1 MGGAGLWF
9 WGAGEVNRAR
19 FGMVP
24 FRHGAS
30 RGGSW
35 RFATRGSVAGEI
47 TSSPE
52 VVREKLS
59 RLGDGRVAGTLIF
72 DREFSGREIS
82 RFYALRSDGEL
93 NPGDFQLAGRVLQYE
108 CPESDEPRWRLAAEI
123 FMVKSFQ
130 AKPSG
135 RAPGPAPRRHD
146 PAHQG

>member
-1 MGGAGLWF
+1 M
-9 WGAGEVNRAR
+9 
-19 FGMVP
+19 
-24 FRHGAS
+24 
-30 RGGSW
+30 
-35 RFATRGSVAGEI
+35 AGEI
-47 TSSPE
+47 TRSPE

-72 DREFSGREIS
+72 DREFSGREVS

-108 CPESDEPRWRLAAEI
+108 CSESDEPRWRLAAEI